1 MGLTCINIKIL
12 LIGKFMWV
20 FFEFSEISQISIE
33 NSVSIMLLFDF
44 GTMKHT
50 TL

>member
-1 MGLTCINIKIL
+1 
-12 LIGKFMWV
+12 MWA

-33 NSVSIMLLFDF
+33 NSVWIVVLFDS
-44 GTMKHT
+44 GVMKHT